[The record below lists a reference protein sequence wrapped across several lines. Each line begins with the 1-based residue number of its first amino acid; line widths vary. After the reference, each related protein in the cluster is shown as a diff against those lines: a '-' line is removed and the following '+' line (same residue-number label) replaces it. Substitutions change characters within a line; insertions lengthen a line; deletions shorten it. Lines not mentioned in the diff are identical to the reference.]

1 MLDVLNQN
9 IRFFFELGLSYLA
22 YKSINVIKP
31 LMEQT
36 LLRLHSNLNW
46 SKYTHSRDEVALT
59 LIIYIKYIQNKEVY

>member
-1 MLDVLNQN
+1 
-9 IRFFFELGLSYLA
+9 
-22 YKSINVIKP
+22 
-31 LMEQT
+31 MEQT